1 MAPNHDTRTISID
14 SPPQGLGQLI
24 STALALSF
32 GISMAAAAMLLA
44 AGILLEQF

>member
-1 MAPNHDTRTISID
+1 MAPDHETPTINLD
-14 SPPQGLGQLI
+14 SPAQGLGQLI

-32 GISMAAAAMLLA
+32 GISLAAAAMLLG